1 MRRRACAVLPELRRI
16 RFVDR
21 GADLRGAVCGMRL
34 SNADSGLMLKKRMV
48 PLINRCTRHLLLAV
62 RRGRTVKT
70 SDNSENSHVVAGHCT
85 NIGSDNRSYWSTK
98 LHKFHLRIYGCDRVG
113 KLYNFT
119 QGTSRLEWT

>member
-48 PLINRCTRHLLLAV
+48 PLINRARGTRSLLCAEGGL
-62 RRGRTVKT
+62 
-70 SDNSENSHVVAGHCT
+70 
-85 NIGSDNRSYWSTK
+85 
-98 LHKFHLRIYGCDRVG
+98 
-113 KLYNFT
+113 
-119 QGTSRLEWT
+119 